1 LNGKI
6 VAVVL
11 ALLALSAGGAYL
23 LYAPGRLTLSIMDPP
38 PQPYDSSITAI
49 TVTFT
54 RIEIHSAGGG
64 NNSGWHT
71 IMSGGTVDLLKVL
84 NVSQVLGTTS
94 IPAGK
99 YTEIRFFINQT
110 FITISGVKVAYS
122 VPSANQT
129 GFKVPITSGGVQVV
143 GGLSANIQLDLAFKN
158 NEILNNPQLIL
169 NPVATAR
176 VK

>member
-1 LNGKI
+1 
-6 VAVVL
+6 
-11 ALLALSAGGAYL
+11 
-23 LYAPGRLTLSIMDPP
+23 M
-38 PQPYDSSITAI
+38 
-49 TVTFT
+49 
-54 RIEIHSAGGG
+54 
-64 NNSGWHT
+64 
-71 IMSGGTVDLLKVL
+71 DLLKVL

-143 GGLSANIQLDLAFKN
+143 GSLSANIQLDLAFKN

-169 NPVATAR
+169 NPVATAT